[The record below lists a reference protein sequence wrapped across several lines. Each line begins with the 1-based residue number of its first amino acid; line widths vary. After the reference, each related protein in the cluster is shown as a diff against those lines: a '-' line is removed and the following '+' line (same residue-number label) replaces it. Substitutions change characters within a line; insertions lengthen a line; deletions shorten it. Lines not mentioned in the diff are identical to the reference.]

1 MTSAHTALG
10 SLVVLLVASFAQA
23 SDAIA
28 VCSPMP
34 AVLHFS
40 RPAYPA
46 NVESRGLPSP
56 VSVTLEFTVSAEGR
70 TSNALVVDSDAGTYA
85 QQFGEQA
92 IQAVATWRFL
102 HVPKACRGRAR
113 VVFKIAD

>member
-1 MTSAHTALG
+1 MTSARTALG
-10 SLVVLLVASFAQA
+10 SLVGLLAASSAQS

-28 VCSPMP
+28 VCSPIP

-40 RPAYPA
+40 QPVYPA

-56 VSVTLEFTVSAEGR
+56 VSVTLEFTVSEEGR

-92 IQAVATWRFL
+92 IQAVATWRF
-102 HVPKACRGRAR
+102 HRVPKACRGRAK